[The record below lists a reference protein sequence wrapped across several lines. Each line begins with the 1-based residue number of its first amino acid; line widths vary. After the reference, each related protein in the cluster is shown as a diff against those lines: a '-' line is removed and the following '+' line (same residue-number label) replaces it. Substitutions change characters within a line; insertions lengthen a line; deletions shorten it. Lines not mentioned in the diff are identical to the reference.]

1 VDNSAGRRAQVGDS
15 GGVEL
20 SGERCGPPQ
29 VPGFDAVELLG
40 FGASGEVWLAQ
51 EQGTGAR
58 VALKRLASGAGL
70 EGRDRLRREAAVLAG
85 VDHPHV
91 VRLRAVHGDGDDVVL
106 VLDLA
111 AGGSLARLLATRG
124 RLTPGE
130 VVTVGVPLA
139 EALAAVH
146 GQGLLHGDVTPGNV
160 LFTADGRPVLSDLG
174 VSRLLGVAADAQPPV
189 HGTCGYLAPEV
200 MAGGAPGPAADVHG
214 LAATCVAA
222 LTGLAPYDDHGRRRG
237 SSGAA
242 AGETTADR
250 ARQLVDV
257 LERALDPD
265 PDARP
270 SAKAFALALFEA
282 AAAEPVRLPRPG
294 ADLLGGRPPV
304 PVAATHRVRRPAS
317 PPADVP
323 ASAEHPGR
331 RRGSTGRRIRRRRR
345 AGPPRR
351 AVAWAVAGV
360 LALGVAVVTGVTW
373 AGAAAGPRPAGPHL
387 PAAESSSGPSSTLS
401 PRRAADEARTEPT
414 AGWVRVLTALDTA
427 RSRAF
432 AAGDEAALSAVYLPT
447 SPAGRRDAAEL
458 ARLAGAGVRAAGLRL
473 DTTSV
478 RLVGRSPGRVQ
489 LRVTDVLPAYRLVD
503 ARGRV
508 VAQPEGRGA
517 RTWTVVL
524 GRAGSRGPW
533 RVYDVVRR

>member
-1 VDNSAGRRAQVGDS
+1 MDNSGGRRAQGDDS

-40 FGASGEVWLAQ
+40 FGASGEVWLAEQ
-51 EQGTGAR
+51 QGTGAR
-58 VALKRLASGAGL
+58 VALKRLAAGAGM
-70 EGRDRLRREAAVLAG
+70 EGRDLLRREAAVLAG

-91 VRLRAVHGDGDDVVL
+91 VRLRAVHGDGEGVVL

-146 GQGLLHGDVTPGNV
+146 AQGLLHGDVTPGNV

-174 VSRLLGVAADAQPPV
+174 VSRLLGVAVDAQQPV
-189 HGTCGYLAPEV
+189 LGTPGYLAPEV
-200 MAGGAPGPAADVHG
+200 VSGGAPGPAADVHG
-214 LAATCVAA
+214 LAATCLAA
-222 LTGLAPYDDHGRRRG
+222 LTGRAPYDDLGRRRAPSEPAPG
-237 SSGAA
+237 
-242 AGETTADR
+242 DR
-250 ARQLVDV
+250 DGRLVEV
-257 LERALDPD
+257 LNRALDPD
-265 PDARP
+265 PAVRP
-270 SAKAFALALFEA
+270 TADAFALALFEA

-294 ADLLGGRPPV
+294 ADLLGGRPLV
-304 PVAATHRVRRPAS
+304 PVAATHRVRRTAP

-323 ASAEHPGR
+323 ASPDRRLRRGRSRGR
-331 RRGSTGRRIRRRRR
+331 RTRPRRG
-345 AGPPRR
+345 AGEPHR

-360 LALGVAVVTGVTW
+360 IAVGVAVATGVTW
-373 AGAAAGPRPAGPHL
+373 AGAAAGPRPVGPDL
-387 PAAESSSGPSSTLS
+387 SGGLSSSSPTTTPDPSRGA
-401 PRRAADEARTEPT
+401 PEGRAEPT
-414 AGWVRVLTALDTA
+414 AGWAAVLAALDAA
-427 RSRAF
+427 RSLAF
-432 AAGDEAALSAVYLPT
+432 AAGDEAALSAVYLPA

-478 RLVGRSPGRVQ
+478 RLVGRAPGRVQ
-489 LRVTDVLPAYRLVD
+489 LSVTDVLGAYRLVD

-508 VAQPEGRGA
+508 VARPPGRGA

-524 GRAGSRGPW
+524 GRAEPRGPW